1 MADGDTMRNMT
12 STELTLLSLL
22 AEGEHFDHE
31 LNALID
37 ARGIRAWVNVG
48 MSSLMYL
55 LNKLERQTLLESIL
69 RSDASGL
76 ARKAYRIT
84 DAGRAVL
91 QTAVA
96 DLLRQPRGLGDGL
109 ELGLAHLH
117 VLKPRRVFQ
126 MLTHHRAD
134 LDHRLVLI
142 ESALNADNFATEGL
156 RAMYSHSAA
165 LIRAERDWLDGF
177 LRDWTD
183 AHPDAAQPD
192 PDVPTDPHRR
202 PTALHRPS
210 VPPPAKRIQQLRR
223 PKPGDE

>member
-1 MADGDTMRNMT
+1 MADSDNMNDA
-12 STELTLLSLL
+12 ELTLLSLL
-22 AEGEHFDHE
+22 VEADHFDHE

-48 MSSLMYL
+48 MSSLIYL
-55 LNKLERQTLLESIL
+55 LNKLERQTLIESTL
-69 RSDASGL
+69 RPDASGL

-84 DAGRAVL
+84 DAGRAML

-109 ELGLAHLH
+109 ELGLANLD

-134 LDHRLVLI
+134 LDHRLGLI
-142 ESALNADNFATEGL
+142 ESALDAGNFASEGV

-177 LRDWTD
+177 LRDWLDT
-183 AHPDAAQPD
+183 HPEAAQSD
-192 PDVPTDPHRR
+192 PDTPTDPHRR
-202 PTALHRPS
+202 PTVLHRPS
-210 VPPPAKRIQQLRR
+210 TPPPAKQIQQLRK
-223 PKPGDE
+223 PKPKND

>member
-1 MADGDTMRNMT
+1 MADNDNMNEA
-12 STELTLLSLL
+12 ELTLLSLL
-22 AEGEHFDHE
+22 AEAERFDHE

-48 MSSLMYL
+48 MSSLIYL
-55 LNKLERQTLLESIL
+55 LNKLERQAMIESML
-69 RSDASGL
+69 RPDTSGI
-76 ARKAYRIT
+76 ARKVYRIT

-96 DLLRQPRGLGDGL
+96 ELLRQPRGLGDGF
-109 ELGLAHLH
+109 ELGLANLH

-134 LDHRLVLI
+134 LDYRLKLI
-142 ESALNADNFATEGL
+142 EDALKVDNFASEGV

-177 LRDWTD
+177 I
-183 AHPDAAQPD
+183 AHWLETHPAAAHSD
-192 PDVPTDPHRR
+192 PDSPTDPHSRRTQVHR
-202 PTALHRPS
+202 PTT
-210 VPPPAKRIQQLRR
+210 PPIAKQRQQLKK
-223 PKPGDE
+223 PKPNDE